1 MCRGTPCTLTH
12 LPWLFTLGIMSLTWP
27 CTKWFCLSKAK
38 YNDWEWSWSG
48 KSHSWHFWRRNPASK
63 FLSAIRWVKVD
74 IRRSCC
80 RVIGAY
86 CPSNFEQRTHRKCR
100 SEKRRV
106 HKFIKLQSGCN
117 AWKKTI
123 FLCPAKPRV
132 SLKLVS
138 SFLKWNYIHLQLDW
152 LIDWHGFII
161 QTPLKFFTYFDL
173 AKYMLCEIYC

>member
-1 MCRGTPCTLTH
+1 MGVPRYTLH
-12 LPWLFTLGIMSLTWP
+12 PHFRLPWLFTLGIMSLTWP
-27 CTKWFCLSKAK
+27 CIKWFCLSKAK

-106 HKFIKLQSGCN
+106 HKSIKLQSGYI
-117 AWKKTI
+117 AWKNTT
-123 FLCPAKPRV
+123 FLCPAKPGV

-138 SFLKWNYIHLQLDW
+138 SFINWNYIHL
-152 LIDWHGFII
+152 
-161 QTPLKFFTYFDL
+161 
-173 AKYMLCEIYC
+173 